1 MIQNAQ
7 KNFNIP
13 IQKSKLLVKK
23 SKLNW
28 EKRYNLNIIIQTD
41 KTLYNS
47 QRKIYNMNVHTVT
60 MSGCQGYW
68 LYKLGI
74 K

>member
-1 MIQNAQ
+1 MIRNAQ

-28 EKRYNLNIIIQTD
+28 EKRYNLNIIIQTEKNFMQFTKKD
-41 KTLYNS
+41 L
-47 QRKIYNMNVHTVT
+47 
-60 MSGCQGYW
+60 
-68 LYKLGI
+68 
-74 K
+74 